1 MTCILAVETAFET
14 CSAALTIDG
23 NTREIYYHRPREHG
37 ELLLAAIEQLLAE
50 GSIQPSGIDI
60 IAFSRGPGS
69 FTSLRLG
76 IGVVQGLA
84 WSSDC
89 GVVPVSSLMATAQV
103 AMDEAGT
110 DFPESWAGACPPR
123 ITVAMDARMNEVFAC
138 SYRPGAG
145 GLVVPEQGA
154 AGTENVCTPVQA
166 SAQFEMDF
174 DTSIAAGNG
183 KDQETYLA
191 VGNGFTRYPA
201 LEQWFGGVENAS
213 PDREFTAVWPRASA
227 VSKLAIEWMK
237 TSEPLEARA
246 AQPVYLRDNVANRPV
261 NRDPANS

>member
-1 MTCILAVETAFET
+1 MTCILAIETAFEA
-14 CSAALTIDG
+14 CSAALTVDG

-37 ELLLAAIEQLLAE
+37 ELLLTAIEQLLAE
-50 GSIQPSGIDI
+50 ASIQPSGIDI

-84 WSSDC
+84 WSSGC
-89 GVVPVSSLMATAQV
+89 GVVPVSSLRATAQV
-103 AMDEAGT
+103 AADEAGT
-110 DFPESWAGACPPR
+110 GFFKTGAGACPPR

-138 SYRPGAG
+138 SYLPGPD

-154 AGTENVCTPVQA
+154 AGTENVCTPA
-166 SAQFEMDF
+166 LALAQFETEF
-174 DTSIAAGNG
+174 DASGATGNQ
-183 KDQETYLA
+183 KYREAYLA

-201 LEQWFGGVENAS
+201 LQQWLGEVENAS
-213 PDREFTAVWPRASA
+213 PDREFTTVWPRASA

-237 TSEPLEARA
+237 TSQPLDAKA
-246 AQPVYLRDNVANRPV
+246 AQPVYLRDNVATRPV
-261 NRDPANS
+261 NKDPTNS